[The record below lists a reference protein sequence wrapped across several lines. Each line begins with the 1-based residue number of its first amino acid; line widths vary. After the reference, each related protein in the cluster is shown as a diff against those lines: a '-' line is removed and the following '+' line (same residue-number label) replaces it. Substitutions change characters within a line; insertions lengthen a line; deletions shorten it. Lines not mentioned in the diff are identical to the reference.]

1 MQYSS
6 LLKYTETPQSVMWTL
21 GSDALLCLFE
31 EVNNC
36 AKITVQVFVERVHT
50 GNYCFYFSYESGI
63 LENPKVSSKYYVFAI
78 FSRKILI
85 AML

>member
-1 MQYSS
+1 M
-6 LLKYTETPQSVMWTL
+6 
-21 GSDALLCLFE
+21 
-31 EVNNC
+31 
-36 AKITVQVFVERVHT
+36 QVFVERVHT
-50 GNYCFYFSYESGI
+50 SNYCFYFSYESGI

>member
-1 MQYSS
+1 
-6 LLKYTETPQSVMWTL
+6 MWTL

-31 EVNNC
+31 EVNGLS
-36 AKITVQVFVERVHT
+36 VQVFVERVH
-50 GNYCFYFSYESGI
+50 NYCFYFSYESGI